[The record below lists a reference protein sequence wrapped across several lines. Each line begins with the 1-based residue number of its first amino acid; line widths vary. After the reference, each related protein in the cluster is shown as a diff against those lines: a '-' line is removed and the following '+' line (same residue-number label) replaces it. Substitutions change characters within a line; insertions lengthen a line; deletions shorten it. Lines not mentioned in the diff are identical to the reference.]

1 MAKNIEIKARVRDI
15 ERVAEIAA
23 RLSDSPEEVLQ
34 QEDIFFNVPQGR
46 LKLRIF
52 SGGAGQL
59 IFYER
64 DDLPQPKASSYFLSK
79 VDDPYSLLEVL
90 SRALGVRGIVKKI
103 RRLYLVDHTRV
114 HLDEVEGLGNFLEL
128 EVVLRENQSEE
139 DGRKI
144 AQDLMQQL
152 EIDESDLLSGA
163 YVDMMKK

>member
-1 MAKNIEIKARVRDI
+1 MAKNIEIKARVHDL
-15 ERVAEIAA
+15 ERVTEIAA
-23 RLSDSPEEVLQ
+23 RLSDSPEETLQ

-64 DDLPQPKASSYFLSK
+64 DDHPQPKASRYFLSK
-79 VDDPYSLLEVL
+79 IDDPYSLLDVL
-90 SRALGVRGIVKKI
+90 SRALGVRGVVKKM
-103 RRLYLVDHTRV
+103 RRLYLVGQTRV
-114 HLDEVEGLGNFLEL
+114 HLDEVESLGSFLEL
-128 EVVLRENQSEE
+128 EVVLRENQSDD
-139 DGRKI
+139 DGRNI
-144 AQDLMQQL
+144 AQDLMRQL